1 MPERIAVNPTPA
13 RFHYSRLI
21 RVGDLLFIAGHVA
34 RDHRTGEIEAGGI
47 VEQTALILEQFKEAL
62 EAAGSSLGKTA
73 KVNVYLVRKE
83 DFEAFNA
90 CYARYFPSD
99 PPVRTTVITELLPK
113 GALIEMDAIAT
124 M

>member
-1 MPERIAVNPTPA
+1 MPERVVVNPTA
-13 RFHYSRLI
+13 AKFHYSRLI
-21 RVGDLLFIAGHVA
+21 RAGDFLFIAGHVA
-34 RDHRTGEIEAGGI
+34 RDQGTGEIEARGI
-47 VEQTALILEQFKEAL
+47 TEQTSLILEQFKNL
-62 EAAGSSLGKTA
+62 LRAAGSSLEKLV

-90 CYARYFPSD
+90 CYAGYFPSD

>member
-1 MPERIAVNPTPA
+1 MPERIAVNPTA
-13 RFHYSRLI
+13 AKFHFSRLI
-21 RVGDLLFIAGHVA
+21 RVGDFLFIAGHVA
-34 RDHRTGEIEAGGI
+34 RDRGTGEIEAGGI
-47 VEQTALILEQFKEAL
+47 TEQTTLILEQFKNL
-62 EAAGSSLGKTA
+62 LRTAGSSLEKLV

-90 CYARYFPSD
+90 CYAAYFPSD